1 MPLEEYRAKRHFDR
15 TPEPAGD
22 TAVAASARRF
32 VVQKHAA
39 SHLHYDVRFEM
50 DGVLKSWAV
59 PKGPSLDPSQKRL
72 AVEVEDHPLEYG
84 DFEGTIPEG
93 EYGGGTVMVWDR
105 GTWDPITDPVEGYA
119 KGSMKLRLTGEK
131 LNGGFALVR
140 LKRRGNEKRD
150 NWLLIKE
157 RDDHARPLA
166 AGDVLDEDRS
176 VMTGRTMDEIA
187 TSGDV
192 YGAAPVGG
200 DAAGG
205 AKPVP

>member
-1 MPLEEYRAKRHFDR
+1 MPLEEYRAKRHFDV
-15 TPEPAGD
+15 TPEPSGEGE
-22 TAVAASARRF
+22 TSAPSRRF

-59 PKGPSLDPSQKRL
+59 PKGPSLDTSQKRL

-84 DFEGTIPEG
+84 DFEGTIPAG

-105 GTWDPITDPVEGYA
+105 GTWEPITDEVEGYA
-119 KGSMKLRLTGEK
+119 KGSLKLRLEGEK
-131 LNGGFALVR
+131 LKGGFALVR
-140 LKRRGNEKRD
+140 LKRREGDKRD

-157 RDDHARPLA
+157 RDEHARPLD

-176 VMTGRTMDEIA
+176 VMTGRTMEEI
-187 TSGDV
+187 
-192 YGAAPVGG
+192 
-200 DAAGG
+200 AAGG
-205 AKPVP
+205 APHEAPSGAGQPVP

>member
-1 MPLEEYRAKRHFDR
+1 MPLEEYRAKRHFDV
-15 TPEPAGD
+15 TPEPSGEGGTGAP
-22 TAVAASARRF
+22 SRRF

-59 PKGPSLDPSQKRL
+59 PKGPSLDTSQKRL

-84 DFEGTIPEG
+84 DFEGTIPAG

-105 GTWDPITDPVEGYA
+105 GTWEPITDEVEGYA
-119 KGSMKLRLTGEK
+119 KGSLKLRLSGEK
-131 LNGGFALVR
+131 LIGGFALVR
-140 LKRRGNEKRD
+140 LKRREGDKRD

-157 RDDHARPLA
+157 RDEHARPLA

-176 VMTGRTMDEIA
+176 VMTGRTMEEIA
-187 TSGDV
+187 VAGEVHDSGDST
-192 YGAAPVGG
+192 G
-200 DAAGG
+200 
-205 AKPVP
+205 KPVP

>member
-1 MPLEEYRAKRHFDR
+1 MPLEEYRAKRHFAV
-15 TPEPAGD
+15 TSEPSGED
-22 TAVAASARRF
+22 AAPPPSRRF

-39 SHLHYDVRFEM
+39 SRLHYDVRFEM

-84 DFEGTIPEG
+84 DFEGTIPAG

-105 GTWDPITDPVEGYA
+105 GTWEPIGDAAEGYA
-119 KGSMKLRLTGEK
+119 KGSLKLRLAGEK
-131 LNGGFALVR
+131 LVGGFALVR
-140 LKRRGNEKRD
+140 LKRREGDKRD

-157 RDDHARPLA
+157 RDDHARALE
-166 AGDVLDEDRS
+166 AGDVLVEDRS

-187 TSGDV
+187 AVSR
-192 YGAAPVGG
+192 
-200 DAAGG
+200 
-205 AKPVP
+205 